1 MIRFNSTCN
10 CDKDRYDETP
20 YMTKNT
26 VTVIFI
32 YFYWVGYSRKV
43 KEHMLNKYVL
53 ISRLLNWTK
62 LSVQNLNVAEYETI
76 LEHPVCMNKFI

>member
-1 MIRFNSTCN
+1 M
-10 CDKDRYDETP
+10 
-20 YMTKNT
+20 
-26 VTVIFI
+26 V
-32 YFYWVGYSRKV
+32 
-43 KEHMLNKYVL
+43 NKYVL